1 MEFNRYINCFILA
14 KIIFFFH
21 FAKINISFTKK
32 YYQSLAIIEVIDKKI
47 LTKNKKIF
55 KKNISLQPKKLPYS
69 FFKSMTN
76 IFNRNPLADSLL
88 SIQNFTNVQR
98 GYFFYFRTM
107 CLRMQA
113 RFVEL
118 IDVNE
123 MPQVFLHGNPHIENF
138 AIVKQGAGM
147 VDFDRSR
154 LGPYAWDLVR
164 FLCSL
169 SLKRKKKDDNF
180 LSSRVLQYFL
190 EGYKHGLNSNEK
202 KYKSLADFLNLKKV
216 NWNITTTEY
225 LKKDDKWAKKL
236 RQNPIDLNDNWLN
249 NLLKCYLE
257 SRNEIHLLE
266 NYEIEEA
273 GHALGSLGN
282 QRALLVLKPKNLE
295 SKLDKILLDL
305 KTVYQDNDNDFF
317 KNPVVHHGE
326 RMILA
331 SDLYAPNLEENMGFF
346 TYQNQQYWGR
356 KVPTI
361 AIKIKGYL
369 SEIRQ
374 IDVAYCVGMQLGR
387 GHQLSIKNAETK
399 DISLHLE
406 QNFETL
412 VKIGKQMNDEIMAGH
427 QQYLAQL
434 AQQKNIVTPPKIKE
448 KENIAKKKK
457 GK

>member
-1 MEFNRYINCFILA
+1 
-14 KIIFFFH
+14 
-21 FAKINISFTKK
+21 
-32 YYQSLAIIEVIDKKI
+32 
-47 LTKNKKIF
+47 
-55 KKNISLQPKKLPYS
+55 
-69 FFKSMTN
+69 MTN

-88 SIQNFTNVQR
+88 SIQNFSNIQR

-118 IDVNE
+118 IDVE
-123 MPQVFLHGNPHIENF
+123 KMPKVFLHGNPHIENF

-169 SLKRKKKDDNF
+169 SLKRKKKDESF

-190 EGYKHGLNSNEK
+190 EGYKHGLRADSNS
-202 KYKSLADFLNLKKV
+202 YKSLADFLNLKKV
-216 NWNITTTEY
+216 NWDISTAEY

-236 RQNPIDLNDNWLN
+236 RQNPIDVNDNWLN

-257 SRNEIHLLE
+257 SRNESHLL
-266 NYEIEEA
+266 NDYQIEEA

-282 QRALLVLKPKNLE
+282 QRALLVLMPKNPD
-295 SKLDKILLDL
+295 SQLDKILLDL
-305 KTVYQDNDNDFF
+305 KTVYQDNDNDYF

-346 TYQNQQYWGR
+346 TYQNQEYWGR
-356 KVPTI
+356 KVPTV

-369 SEIRQ
+369 AEIRQ

-387 GHQLSIKNAETK
+387 GHRLSIRDANIE
-399 DISLHLE
+399 DILTHLTA
-406 QNFETL
+406 NFDDF
-412 VKIGKQMNDEIMAGH
+412 VRIGKQMNQEVLAGH
-427 QQYLAQL
+427 QLYLSQL
-434 AQQKNIVTPPKIKE
+434 AQQKNIVTPVPKVKE
-448 KENIAKKKK
+448 TKPKETKPKETKPNISKKKK